1 MIVGLN
7 LRVEHEG
14 RRFDV
19 QVEDLGEARA
29 CFEVRVHEGGG
40 IVWSKQVGYQDILDQ
55 KLPRNEQDDA
65 VRSSMEKVL
74 HTAATAIARGK
85 LQ

>member
-14 RRFDV
+14 RQFDI

-29 CFEVRVHEGGG
+29 CFEVRVHQGGG

-74 HTAATAIARGK
+74 HTAATAVARGK

>member
-7 LRVEHEG
+7 RQFEHEG
-14 RRFDV
+14 RQFHIE
-19 QVEDLGEARA
+19 VEDLGEARA

-40 IVWSKQVGYQDILDQ
+40 IIWSKQVGYQDILDN
-55 KLPRNEQDDA
+55 KLPRDEQDEA

-85 LQ
+85 LP

>member
-1 MIVGLN
+1 
-7 LRVEHEG
+7 
-14 RRFDV
+14 
-19 QVEDLGEARA
+19 
-29 CFEVRVHEGGG
+29 
-40 IVWSKQVGYQDILDQ
+40 VGYQDILDQ
-55 KLPRNEQDDA
+55 KLPREQQDDA